1 MARASTQYISTRT
14 FNNAFYSYDVYSGLT
29 LNDNADSDN
38 CPPGRILKETGRKLY
53 PGIHPTIKT
62 IMTGV
67 YDSVTLIN
75 GFIDANAGVFA
86 LYNTHRAP
94 ELTDGL
100 DFNPRGEAKQEGV
113 AHKGQSVYTL
123 GDVVAGGQFY
133 SIKTKD
139 LTNSTSAV
147 INADFSDTSYYTI
160 TINQDTELNALVVPP
175 NKGTALY
182 LTVYGDG
189 LSKLT
194 LSYNFTGDIKEFI
207 PILGSTITIGFLS
220 TGITMEI
227 LQQSSKG
234 STVYPIYQI
243 VRF

>member
-14 FNNAFYSYDVYSGLT
+14 FNNVFYSYDIHSGLT
-29 LNDNADSDN
+29 LNDDLNSDN

-67 YDSVTLIN
+67 YDSVSFIN

-86 LYNTHRAP
+86 LYNAHRAP
-94 ELTDGL
+94 ELIDGL
-100 DFNPRGEAKQEGV
+100 DFNPRGEPKQDGV

-133 SIKTKD
+133 PIKTKD
-139 LTNSTSAV
+139 LTNNQSTF
-147 INADFSDTSYYTI
+147 INADFSDTSYFTI

-175 NKGTALY
+175 NKGTAVY

-189 LSKLT
+189 QSKLT
-194 LSYNFTGDIKEFI
+194 LNQNFNGDIKEVV
-207 PILGSTITIGFLS
+207 PLLGSTITIGFLS
-220 TGITMEI
+220 TGIAMET
-227 LQQSSKG
+227 LHQSSEG
-234 STVYPIYQI
+234 SRINRVYQVIT
-243 VRF
+243 F

>member
-14 FNNAFYSYDVYSGLT
+14 FNNAFYSYDVQSGLT
-29 LNDNADSDN
+29 LNDSVDSES

-67 YDSVTLIN
+67 YDSVTFMN

-133 SIKTKD
+133 PIKTKD
-139 LTNSTSAV
+139 LTDNQSTL

-175 NKGTALY
+175 NKGTAVY

-189 LSKLT
+189 QSKLT
-194 LSYNFTGDIKEFI
+194 LNYNFTGDIKELI
-207 PILGSTITIGFLS
+207 PLLGSTITIGFLS
-220 TGITMEI
+220 TGIAMET

-234 STVYPIYQI
+234 SAINQIYQVI
-243 VRF
+243 QF